1 MSMPDDRT
9 RDVIRCCPCCGLA
22 QWSPVL
28 SPGQRARCAR
38 CRTVIHAPTDR
49 LRSGS
54 RTAAIALA
62 ALILYPFAVTM
73 PIMRLAQL
81 GRTNESSILD
91 GTATLLSEGHFWVG
105 LIVLLCSVIMPLA
118 KLAGLLALSTGRAVT
133 SDRHRAWTYRFV
145 EWTGRWGM
153 LDVLAVAVLVSAVKL
168 GSNIELSAGP
178 GALAFASVVILSL
191 LATASF
197 DPHALWDDAP
207 VAQTVDEA
215 GAPRSAGGVAA
226 GETTP

>member
-1 MSMPDDRT
+1 MPAPERQPSDL
-9 RDVIRCCPCCGLA
+9 IRCCPCCGLA

-28 SPGQRARCAR
+28 APGQRARCAR

-91 GTATLLSEGHFWVG
+91 GTATLLTEGHFWVG
-105 LIVLLCSVIMPLA
+105 VIVLLCSVILPLA
-118 KLAGLLALSTGRAVT
+118 KLAGLLALSTGRVVT
-133 SDRHRAWTYRFV
+133 SDRHRARTYRFV

-178 GALAFASVVILSL
+178 GALAFTGVVILSL
-191 LATASF
+191 LATATF
-197 DPHALWDDAP
+197 DPHTLWDDIP
-207 VAQTVDEA
+207 VAEGQAD
-215 GAPRSAGGVAA
+215 
-226 GETTP
+226 ETTLPETRT